1 MYLGIYAT
9 IIKMEA
15 MNLKEIKEG
24 DMGRFEGRKRRK
36 KLMQFYYI
44 KGIILQRQNLS
55 GQLF

>member
-1 MYLGIYAT
+1 
-9 IIKMEA
+9 